1 MRILPLPLGFL
12 LVGLASFVVA
22 QPPTPPKGFLEK
34 RAYWDKLEEVYQAG
48 LRTHDFSAL
57 KELLEERFA
66 DPRETMRDGT
76 LLWLGKHYNE
86 LTCDELS
93 ELFQIYWRLQPK
105 DSRSD
110 GLRQVLAKCR
120 LERSSRTERASV
132 YWKAIRDGKLDIG
145 GPSPLTWMEALA
157 DAVGDGMDEFRPVI
171 EQHAAELD
179 ALPGQK
185 GVKRSEA
192 LLWSLR
198 LRSGAED
205 AVDARRIAA
214 KRISEM
220 PVAKVAGLMRDD
232 SAFRSV
238 VLTLAPTVCVVGK
251 PISEPCH
258 DLASTYLKL
267 EQYTQENEQGA
278 DTLRNAS
285 PEALGNR
292 PGGPPDWLL
301 TLRHVTEVAA
311 TKIRNESIERKPE
324 RK

>member
-1 MRILPLPLGFL
+1 VRHLSGVLGL
-12 LVGLASFVVA
+12 SLIGLASFVVA
-22 QPPTPPKGFLEK
+22 QTPTPPKGFLEE

-48 LRTHDFSAL
+48 LRTRDFSAL

-120 LERSSRTERASV
+120 LERSSRAERASV
-132 YWKAIRDGKLDIG
+132 YWKAIRDGKVDIG

-171 EQHAAELD
+171 EQHAAELN
-179 ALPGQK
+179 ALPERK

-192 LLWSLR
+192 LLWGLR

-220 PVAKVAGLMRDD
+220 PVAKAAGLMRDD
-232 SAFRSV
+232 LSFRFEV
-238 VLTLAPTVCVVGK
+238 ENLANTVCEVSR

-292 PGGPPDWLL
+292 PGGPPDWLI
-301 TLRHVTEVAA
+301 TLRRSTEVATTA
-311 TKIRNESIERKPE
+311 IRSERGPRQRQNK
-324 RK
+324 